1 MKRDTSELD
10 QQWGARLKRAR
21 LAAAL
26 SQRKLGVGIGLDETA
41 ANARIN
47 RYETGVHRPDLLTVR
62 NIARELGVP
71 VAYFYA
77 ESDELADLIYRH
89 ERASA
94 SVRKS
99 IKKLLAEVPGLPEEA
114 PLKHS
119 PSRPRE

>member
-1 MKRDTSELD
+1 MKREPSELD
-10 QQWGARLKRAR
+10 QHWGARLRRAR
-21 LAAAL
+21 LAATL
-26 SQRKLGVGIGLDETA
+26 SQRKLGVGIGLDESA

-47 RYETGVHRPDLLTVR
+47 RYETGIHRPDLLTVR
-62 NIARELGVP
+62 NIAKALAVP

-77 ESDELADLIYRH
+77 ETDELADLIYRH

-99 IKKLLAEVPGLPEEA
+99 IKKLLEDVPGLPAEA

-119 PSRPRE
+119 PNKLRE

>member
-1 MKRDTSELD
+1 M
-10 QQWGARLKRAR
+10 
-21 LAAAL
+21 
-26 SQRKLGVGIGLDETA
+26 
-41 ANARIN
+41 
-47 RYETGVHRPDLLTVR
+47 TVR
-62 NIARELGVP
+62 NIAKELGVP

-89 ERASA
+89 ERAST

-119 PSRPRE
+119 PSKPRE